1 VVQKPIEL
9 ILLRQ
14 LAARLA
20 LPVLLVDTQGTL
32 VYRNPRT
39 DEFLGVRPGEF
50 PDEMPLHEIAAEFR
64 PMDTDGRP
72 MPGDQ
77 IPVLMALRHHLPK
90 QVSMV
95 VHDRAGTPHP
105 ITSTAFPLEG
115 QGGAPLGAM
124 SFYWETRAPDAA
136 APGDDGGRPASREPD
151 SQPPAVRAPPIE
163 MLLLRQVASYLAMP
177 MFVVDADGELVYY
190 NEPAEALLGRRYE
203 ETGQMPMEVWG
214 TIFTPTDSD
223 GQPLPPEQL
232 PLAMAVQ
239 RRHPTQGSFWI
250 LGLDGVTRR
259 LVVSAIPLD
268 DSDGR
273 PLGAVAIFWEG

>member
-1 VVQKPIEL
+1 MVQKPIEL

-32 VYRNPRT
+32 VFRNPRAE
-39 DEFLGVRPGEF
+39 EFLGVQPGEL

-77 IPVLMALRHHLPK
+77 IPVLMALRRHLPK
-90 QVSMV
+90 QVSMF
-95 VHDRAGTPHP
+95 VHDRAGTLHR
-105 ITSTAFPLEG
+105 ITTTSFPLEG

-124 SFYWETRAPDAA
+124 SFFWEPGSHDAP
-136 APGDDGGRPASREPD
+136 APGTDRGRPASREPD
-151 SQPPAVRAPPIE
+151 SQRPALRAPPVE

-203 ETGQMPMEVWG
+203 ETGQMPLEVWG

-223 GQPLPPEQL
+223 GQPLPPEHL

-259 LVVSAIPLD
+259 LVVSAIPLND
-268 DSDGR
+268 PEER
-273 PLGAVAIFWEG
+273 PLGAFAIFWEG